1 MLKSFS
7 FSTIAVLPFLL
18 TAVAAHP
25 EPQPESLE
33 SRSLDATV
41 KWHKDHHCGGA
52 GGPKRDYS
60 AGACLPLSQST
71 LSVEILDLKAGCIR
85 KYLSLLH

>member
-1 MLKSFS
+1 MMFNSFS
-7 FSTIAVLPFLL
+7 LSTIAVLPFLL
-18 TAVAAHP
+18 DAVAAHP

-33 SRSLDATV
+33 TRSLDAKV

-60 AGACLPLSQST
+60 AVHACL
-71 LSVEILDLKAGCIR
+71 
-85 KYLSLLH
+85 